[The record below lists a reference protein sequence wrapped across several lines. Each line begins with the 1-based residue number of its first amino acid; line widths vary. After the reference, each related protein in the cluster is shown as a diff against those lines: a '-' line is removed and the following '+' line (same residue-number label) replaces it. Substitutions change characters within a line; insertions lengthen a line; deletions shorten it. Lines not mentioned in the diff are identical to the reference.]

1 MSTAGQNS
9 EMQIDA
15 SYKEE
20 REWIFEECASGVKS
34 KRNRRER
41 AVGFMRGGDTRVV
54 WKSDG
59 LSRSLE
65 QLKDI
70 MNLLNEKGM
79 NSKRLQESN

>member
-20 REWIFEECASGVKS
+20 RKRIFEECASGVKS

-41 AVGFMRGGDTRVV
+41 AVGFMHGGDTLVV
-54 WKSDG
+54 WKSDRQT
-59 LSRSLE
+59 RSLR
-65 QLKDI
+65 QL
-70 MNLLNEKGM
+70 
-79 NSKRLQESN
+79 